1 MSASTIP
8 TSLIPGA
15 CSRSTSPITARN
27 TSCTAPNTKAF
38 LAIPIAYRGN
48 FGYQILD
55 PERTVAAIVNIDE
68 THKPSVTMIDD
79 MLAQVRSQPGL
90 DLSLLRPARQDL
102 RHQSLQDR
110 KRPAGQ
116 RRYRR
121 QNAHRNLERH
131 LHRNPATT
139 STIKSPTSRNKER
152 QYGLKH
158 LPQ

>member
-8 TSLIPGA
+8 TSFDSGRLLKIDFPYNGA
-15 CSRSTSPITARN
+15 EHVLHGAKYEGVLGYS
-27 TSCTAPNTKAF
+27 
-38 LAIPIAYRGN
+38 IAYRGN

-79 MLAQVRSQPGL
+79 MLAQVRSQPGSTYL
-90 DLSLLRPARQDL
+90 FCGPRAKIL

-131 LHRNPATT
+131 LHRN
-139 STIKSPTSRNKER
+139 
-152 QYGLKH
+152 Q
-158 LPQ
+158 PQHRR